1 MDGRMVLGI
10 YSPHQL
16 LQVLIG
22 GNLRPSLLADVN
34 PDKCCVHII
43 SNNAVI
49 GENSPDFG
57 TTAVDEPLISQLRL
71 YYRRFIK
78 AASVKVFLFFVFLSI
93 KDGLKEYAGMLLF
106 AGNSESPA
114 IQHCRFHALL

>member
-10 YSPHQL
+10 YSPHQP

-22 GNLRPSLLADVN
+22 GKLRPNLLADVN
-34 PDKCCVHII
+34 LDKCCVRII

-71 YYRRFIK
+71 YYCRFIK
-78 AASVKVFLFFVFLSI
+78 AASVKGF
-93 KDGLKEYAGMLLF
+93 
-106 AGNSESPA
+106 
-114 IQHCRFHALL
+114 